1 MSAPYGH
8 KTYQNEALA
17 SLRTYLR
24 RCQETNDPGRAF
36 REVTG
41 QLWGQASDYRAVTN
55 LPEGVTMPA
64 DMPFLCLRVPTGGG
78 KTVIGARCVRVVR
91 DELLETDHP
100 LVLWL
105 VPSEAIRA
113 QTLRQMRSRKN
124 PLRQVLDEEL
134 GRVEVMDLSE
144 AMYAPR
150 PVLDGSPVIL
160 VSTIQ
165 SFRTANTEGRK
176 VYDDN
181 GSLMSH
187 FDHVPDEAKARLP
200 HGFPHSLANVLR
212 LRRPLVIMDEAHNAR
227 TKESMVMLERFQPRA
242 VIELTATPR
251 TEATATHSPSNVLHS
266 ASADAL
272 KAERMIKLPIIVDC
286 QTGWKELLGSALAM
300 RESLETKASAER
312 ATGAPL
318 LRPIMLIQAEAHS
331 QQRETLHWE
340 IVEKALK
347 EDFHIPAE
355 QIAVAANERR
365 DLADEDVMTAESKV
379 RFIITQQALKE
390 GWDCSWAYVLCS
402 LAETYSSTGAVQILG
417 RILRQ
422 PDAQERATPE
432 LNQCYAFL
440 RSSHFIVA
448 AEPLRE
454 HLTTDWGFEEREASS
469 FVAPLHA
476 EQGTLP
482 LGVGGVVS
490 IPVTLAE
497 DFKMEE
503 LPATARAHVQWVP
516 ETRLLTISGVPD
528 SNAEKALLRCVTTP
542 ETQTQIQQVVKALR
556 RETNSRIMK
565 SPADRGERFV
575 IPRLMIY
582 EQGRLVFP
590 DESQFLSRPWE
601 LPHPIEP
608 ADVPALIGLRQ
619 PHSVG
624 ILDVEDGR
632 VITRQMP
639 ELQREME
646 QLLVHEN
653 WTQNRLITWL
663 DRNIRH
669 PDLPAEE
676 SSVWLYGIIR
686 TLQEKRGHQL
696 GELIRDRFILRRAL
710 EQRLDSLRRVAERS
724 HFQELLFGAEAINR
738 LRVGAE
744 HSFEFDRYAYP
755 ARWICPRGSEFQKHY
770 YEKVGELK
778 GEGEEF
784 LCARFLDS
792 LKPVSFWVRNLER
805 QPQFSFWLQTSS
817 DRFYPDFICRLH
829 DGRIGV
835 VEYKNATDWSND
847 DNKEKRDL
855 GALWSERSGGTCL
868 FFMPRGPD
876 ELAQIAELFATP
888 ASRSSD
894 GEELFEPP
902 EGTDRLGSV
911 ASIPT
916 TSRRSGRRAPLE
928 ELSVVRVLRDFR
940 AMGVHAG
947 ETGTIVHVYED
958 GGYEVE
964 FTKGRAHPAIV
975 TVEDADV
982 EALVSK

>member
-8 KTYQNEALA
+8 KTYQNEVLA
-17 SLRTYLR
+17 SLRTYLL

-36 REVTG
+36 REVTEE
-41 QLWGQASDYRAVTN
+41 LWGRASDYRAVTN
-55 LPEGVTMPA
+55 LPDGVTMPE
-64 DMPFLCLRVPTGGG
+64 DMPFICLRVPTGGG
-78 KTVIGARCVRVVR
+78 KTVIGARCIRVVQQ
-91 DELLETDHP
+91 ELLDLDFP

-113 QTLRQMRSRKN
+113 QTLRQMRDRKN
-124 PLRQVLDEEL
+124 PLRQVLTEEL
-134 GRVEVMDLSE
+134 GAVEVMDLSQ
-144 AMYAPR
+144 AMYATR
-150 PVLDGSPVIL
+150 PTLDGSAVII

-165 SFRTANTEGRK
+165 SFRAANTDGRK

-187 FDHVPDEAKARLP
+187 FDHVSDEAKARLP

-266 ASADAL
+266 TSADAL

-286 QTGWKELLGSALAM
+286 QTGWKELLSSALAM
-300 RESLETKASAER
+300 RESLETKANAEH
-312 ATGAPL
+312 ASGAPF

-365 DLADEDVMTAESKV
+365 DLDGENVMTPESKV

-422 PDAQERATPE
+422 PDAQERATRE

-454 HLTTDWGFEEREASS
+454 HLTTDYGFEEREASS

-482 LGVGGVVS
+482 LGAGGVVS

-497 DFKMEE
+497 DFKIEE
-503 LPATARAHVQWVP
+503 LPATVREHVQWVP
-516 ETRLLTISGVPD
+516 ETRELTISGAPD
-528 SNAEKALLRCVTTP
+528 SAAEKAILRCVTTP
-542 ETQTQIQQVVKALR
+542 EAQTQIEQVVKALR

-565 SPADRGERFV
+565 SPADRGERFAV
-575 IPRLMIY
+575 PRLMIF
-582 EQGRLVFP
+582 EQGRFVFP
-590 DESQFLSRPWE
+590 DESQFLSRPWQ
-601 LPHPIEP
+601 LPHPIQP
-608 ADVPALIGLRQ
+608 SDIPALVGLRQ

-624 ILDVEDGR
+624 ILDVEEGR

-653 WTQNRLITWL
+653 WTQTRLITWL

-676 SSVWLYGIIR
+676 STVWLYAVIR
-686 TLQEKRGHQL
+686 ALQEQRGHQL

-710 EQRLDSLRRVAERS
+710 EQRLDGLRRVAERS
-724 HFQELLFGAEAINR
+724 HFQELLFGPEAVSHV
-738 LRVGAE
+738 RVGAE

-755 ARWICPRGSEFQKHY
+755 ARWICPRGSEFQRHY

-784 LCARFLDS
+784 LCARYLDS
-792 LKPVSFWVRNLER
+792 LAPVEFWVRNLER

-817 DRFYPDFICRLH
+817 DRFYPDFVCRLK
-829 DGRIGV
+829 DGRVGV

-847 DNKEKRDL
+847 DNKEKREL
-855 GALWSERSGGTCL
+855 GELWAQRSGGMCL
-868 FFMPRGPD
+868 FFMPRGPE

-888 ASRSSD
+888 APRSCD
-894 GEELFEPP
+894 EEDLFEPP
-902 EGTDRLGSV
+902 EGVNRLGPVVPNS
-911 ASIPT
+911 PN
-916 TSRRSGRRAPLE
+916 SRRSGRRIPLE
-928 ELSVVRVLRDFR
+928 ELSIVRVLRDFR
-940 AMGVHAG
+940 AMGVHTG
-947 ETGTIVHVYED
+947 ETGTIVHVYEN

-964 FTKGRAHPAIV
+964 FTKGRIRPAVV
-975 TVEDADV
+975 TVEDEDV
-982 EALVSK
+982 EALVTK